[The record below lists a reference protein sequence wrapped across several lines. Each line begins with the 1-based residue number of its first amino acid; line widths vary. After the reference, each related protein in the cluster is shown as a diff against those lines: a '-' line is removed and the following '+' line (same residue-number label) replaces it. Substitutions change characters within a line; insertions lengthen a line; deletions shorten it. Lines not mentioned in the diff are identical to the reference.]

1 MRCVAECRIVSREM
15 DGSGLSDSS
24 DKNSTRLPAC
34 RLDPQQLRF
43 SCRRSGFWVPGI
55 PKPRRQLIHA
65 RNGSLPAD
73 IVKALDTISAEHD
86 INEPFDPGEIV
97 SLYLKDTNP
106 PRDTRDAVSRCFR
119 LRPDIPHFCA

>member
-1 MRCVAECRIVSREM
+1 MFSARASCGSLAGAPASGCR
-15 DGSGLSDSS
+15 SGAADSS
-24 DKNSTRLPAC
+24 ASP
-34 RLDPQQLRF
+34 
-43 SCRRSGFWVPGI
+43 
-55 PKPRRQLIHA
+55 QLIHA
-65 RNGSLPAD
+65 RNGSLTAD

-86 INEPFDPGEIV
+86 INEPFDPGESV